1 MFATN
6 DTGLPETSPLL
17 NTEEAADFLRL
28 SVPTMERLRG
38 TGQGPP
44 FIKLGPGKRS
54 RVVYLKTDLE
64 AFLTR
69 RRRVSTSDR
78 GEDQ

>member
-6 DTGLPETSPLL
+6 DAGLPDASPLL
-17 NTEEAADFLRL
+17 TTEEAADYLRL
-28 SVPTMERLRG
+28 SVPTLERLRC

-54 RVVYLKTDLE
+54 RVVYLKNDLE
-64 AFLTR
+64 AFLARSR
-69 RRRVSTSDR
+69 RMSTSDR